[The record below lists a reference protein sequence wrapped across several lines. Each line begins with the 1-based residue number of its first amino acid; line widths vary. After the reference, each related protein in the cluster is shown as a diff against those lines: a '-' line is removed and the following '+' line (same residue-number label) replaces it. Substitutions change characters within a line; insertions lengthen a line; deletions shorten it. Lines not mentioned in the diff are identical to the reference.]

1 MKLNLFI
8 LIAAILG
15 FIFGLGFL
23 LIPVQSI
30 APYGVDLSQ
39 NVTGQFLGRYLG
51 SALVALAVTWLM
63 ARSAK
68 TEEALKKAGLMGGL
82 VLGVTGLFVAIWD
95 SLAGAG
101 NSFTWVNAAIY
112 AFLTIGFAYYY
123 FKK

>member
-23 LIPVQSI
+23 LMPVQSI

-39 NVTGQFLGRYLG
+39 NITGQFLSRYLG
-51 SALVALAVTWLM
+51 SALVALAVTWVM
-63 ARSAK
+63 ARGAK
-68 TEEALKKAGLMGGL
+68 SEDALKKAGLLGGL
-82 VLGVTGLFVAIWD
+82 VLGVTGLIVAIWD

-101 NSFTWVNAAIY
+101 NSLTWINAVIY
-112 AFLTIGFAYYY
+112 AFLTIGFAYFY

>member
-23 LIPVQSI
+23 LMPVQSI

-39 NVTGQFLGRYLG
+39 NITGQFLSRYLG
-51 SALVALAVTWLM
+51 SAFVALAVTWVM
-63 ARSAK
+63 ARGAK
-68 TEEALKKAGLMGGL
+68 SEDALKKAGLLGGL
-82 VLGVTGLFVAIWD
+82 VLGVTGLIVAIWD
-95 SLAGAG
+95 SIAGVG
-101 NSFTWVNAAIY
+101 NSLTWINAVIY
-112 AFLTIGFAYYY
+112 AFLTIGFVYFY